1 MTLLLL
7 LLVVLLF
14 FYLTGFWLKV
24 FETWIRGEGR
34 QLLRPSAPSL
44 LVIPFFPSCRLNN
57 EQFCRAVEITFSRG
71 HLSALINIFRRKWS
85 ETSRLPKTET
95 NWRFYAMSN
104 QSFLYMF
111 EFKWLDRT
119 GWGDVSFKVVR
130 WNNDWTFFHIR
141 HLLFILYQAHTPII
155 CIVIYW
161 NVNCLTVQ
169 MIGFI
174 KSRM

>member
-1 MTLLLL
+1 MALQRSAGLLKSESGGKG
-7 LLVVLLF
+7 V
-14 FYLTGFWLKV
+14 GK
-24 FETWIRGEGR
+24 
-34 QLLRPSAPSL
+34 LLRPSAPSL

-111 EFKWLDRT
+111 EFNWLDRT

-141 HLLFILYQAHTPII
+141 HLYLISGSYSNHLHCYILKRQLFDSANDW
-155 CIVIYW
+155 IYKKPDVA
-161 NVNCLTVQ
+161 NSPSQ
-169 MIGFI
+169 E
-174 KSRM
+174 SSS